1 MGFFNEIY
9 EDLDT
14 GTADQVTEAA
24 DIRYVSFMFV
34 EALKTAG
41 DTDGCVLV
49 VECSTDK
56 LDWNES
62 SITLTMTNQM
72 SMKDN
77 IQSSFRYFRI
87 KVKTKSVA
95 GSTTTV
101 CIQGK

>member
-14 GTADQVTEAA
+14 GTQDQVTEAS
-24 DIRYVSFMFV
+24 DIKYVSYIFV

-49 VECSTDK
+49 VECSTDNVK
-56 LDWNES
+56 WNES

-72 SMKDN
+72 AMKDN

-87 KVKTKSVA
+87 KVKTKSA
-95 GSTTTV
+95 IASTTTV